1 MSLTEIVCST
11 LSSLQRSKR
20 RNGDRRNR
28 RNPHNDSR
36 IIATLTTSTHNLGRQ
51 HCMVRKES
59 KERVLVLS
67 HRLKSR
73 TSWFP
78 VPELRE
84 QDRLPKDK
92 VAASSSLQSRTSAF
106 YYTTTVTTTTTTTI
120 TTTTTTTTTTI
131 TRPQRSE

>member
-1 MSLTEIVCST
+1 M
-11 LSSLQRSKR
+11 
-20 RNGDRRNR
+20 RNR

-59 KERVLVLS
+59 KERVLVIS

-106 YYTTTVTTTTTTTI
+106 YYTTTI

-131 TRPQRSE
+131 NITASTSARRLYYYFSLSTTTR

>member
-92 VAASSSLQSRTSAF
+92 VAASSSLQSRT
-106 YYTTTVTTTTTTTI
+106 YTTTTTTI
-120 TTTTTTTTTTI
+120 TITASSSARRLYYYFSLSTTTRLLTTH
-131 TRPQRSE
+131 